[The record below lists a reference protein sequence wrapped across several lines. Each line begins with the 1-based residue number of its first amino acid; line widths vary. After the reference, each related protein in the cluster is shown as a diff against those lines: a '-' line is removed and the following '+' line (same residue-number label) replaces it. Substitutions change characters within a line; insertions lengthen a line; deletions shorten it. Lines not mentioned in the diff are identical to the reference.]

1 MKLYEL
7 TDQYNQLLEMADCD
21 IPEDVLRDTLESIYQ
36 EFDEK
41 ADSIACLIKDLDA
54 EANAIRLEE
63 VQLASRRKSRQKTAD
78 KLRKYLSDEMLRLGK
93 SGFESARNKVS
104 FRKSKSVSFL
114 WDEKDIVDW
123 AMVHRDDFLIYAP
136 PTISKAK
143 LFEILKNGG
152 EIPGVEI
159 CENQNIQIK

>member
-1 MKLYEL
+1 
-7 TDQYNQLLEMADCD
+7 
-21 IPEDVLRDTLESIYQ
+21 
-36 EFDEK
+36 
-41 ADSIACLIKDLDA
+41 
-54 EANAIRLEE
+54 
-63 VQLASRRKSRQKTAD
+63 
-78 KLRKYLSDEMLRLGK
+78 MLRLGK

-104 FRKSKSVSFL
+104 FRKSQSVSFL
-114 WDEKDIVDW
+114 WEEKDIVDW

-143 LFEILKNGG
+143 LFEILKNGE